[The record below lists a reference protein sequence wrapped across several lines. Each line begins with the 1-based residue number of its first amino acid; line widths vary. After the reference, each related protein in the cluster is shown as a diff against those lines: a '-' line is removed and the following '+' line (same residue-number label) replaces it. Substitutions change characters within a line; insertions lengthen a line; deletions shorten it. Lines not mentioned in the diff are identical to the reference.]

1 MVALQGDLI
10 NLRSLKFEDLAFLYS
25 LENNKS
31 LWELSQTQKTFSKEV
46 LRNYL
51 DTAQRD
57 IQETTQLRLLIISKA
72 NEPMGFIDLFDYDA
86 HNKRAGVSIVLIEM
100 YRQKGYGKDAL
111 NLLVK
116 FSFHE
121 LRIHQLYGNV
131 LEDNL
136 ASISLFKSVG
146 FVNVGLKKEWRYYKG
161 LFKNEY
167 LFQLINYVL

>member
-1 MVALQGDLI
+1 MLTLHGELI
-10 NLRSLKFEDLAFLYS
+10 NLRSLKFQDLPFLYS
-25 LENNKS
+25 LENDES
-31 LWELSQTQKTFSKEV
+31 LWELSQTQKPFSKEV
-46 LRNYL
+46 LSNYL
-51 DTAQRD
+51 KTAQRD
-57 IQETTQLRLLIISKA
+57 IQETKQLRLMIISKS
-72 NEPMGFIDLFDYDA
+72 NEPMGFIDLFDYDE
-86 HNKRAGVSIVLIEM
+86 HNNRAGVSIVLVDT

-167 LFQLINYVL
+167 LFQLISYIL

>member
-1 MVALQGDLI
+1 MVALQGELI

-72 NEPMGFIDLFDYDA
+72 NEPMGFIDLFDYTTDS
-86 HNKRAGVSIVLIEM
+86 AGVGVIIAKNYRRRGFAKEALKLLNIYSFETLNFKKLDCNIE
-100 YRQKGYGKDAL
+100 K
-111 NLLVK
+111 
-116 FSFHE
+116 
-121 LRIHQLYGNV
+121 
-131 LEDNL
+131 DNL
-136 ASISLFKSVG
+136 ASIKLFTSCG
-146 FVNVGLKKEWRYYKG
+146 FELQREKKELQYFVK
-161 LFKNEY
+161 LAKK
-167 LFQLINYVL
+167 

>member
-1 MVALQGDLI
+1 MVALQGELI

-31 LWELSQTQKTFSKEV
+31 LWELSQTQKPFSKEV

-51 DTAQRD
+51 ETAQRD

-86 HNKRAGVSIVLIEM
+86 YNKRAGVSIVLIEM

-116 FSFHE
+116 YSFDK
-121 LRIHQLYGNV
+121 LFIHQLYCNV
-131 LEDNL
+131 LEDNF
-136 ASISLFKSVG
+136 ASICLFESVG
-146 FVNVGLKKEWRYYKG
+146 FTKVGIKKEWRYYKG
-161 LFKNEY
+161 VFKNEY

>member
-1 MVALQGDLI
+1 MVALQGELI

-31 LWELSQTQKTFSKEV
+31 LWELSQTQKPFSKEV

-111 NLLVK
+111 
-116 FSFHE
+116 
-121 LRIHQLYGNV
+121 
-131 LEDNL
+131 
-136 ASISLFKSVG
+136 
-146 FVNVGLKKEWRYYKG
+146 
-161 LFKNEY
+161 
-167 LFQLINYVL
+167 